1 MICWLLLY
9 CYIYC
14 YCTVVE
20 LFSGC
25 WPRQGELAAT
35 AGGDDDMLTVTV
47 LLLYCYI
54 YCYCTVVVLFSGC
67 WPRQGEPAATA
78 GGDAAAGGGLQT
90 AAPAEGTGSRRV
102 QKEAGRE
109 HRHLWGGLG
118 VAADQGQVTSLTP
131 TTAVFKTCYF
141 VFFVE
146 WAGDEM
152 CCVEIWQG
160 TRLCFSRDAVCGRDR
175 KKDDPILRSWLL
187 HKSVDRSVKRGIF
200 NDKNVNLLHRYI
212 CTCMWEN
219 KGVTTC
225 WDDLNLFVSR
235 RNLLRRSQEDRATE
249 YLCLCYLSFCG
260 LLQMVKVKT
269 FVNASI
275 VFYH

>member
-1 MICWLLLY
+1 
-9 CYIYC
+9 
-14 YCTVVE
+14 
-20 LFSGC
+20 
-25 WPRQGELAAT
+25 
-35 AGGDDDMLTVTV
+35 
-47 LLLYCYI
+47 
-54 YCYCTVVVLFSGC
+54 
-67 WPRQGEPAATA
+67 
-78 GGDAAAGGGLQT
+78 
-90 AAPAEGTGSRRV
+90 
-102 QKEAGRE
+102 
-109 HRHLWGGLG
+109 
-118 VAADQGQVTSLTP
+118 
-131 TTAVFKTCYF
+131 
-141 VFFVE
+141 
-146 WAGDEM
+146 M

-175 KKDDPILRSWLL
+175 KKDDPILRTWLL

-269 FVNASI
+269 FVNALCFITKTDFSLHVHWKLHI
-275 VFYH
+275 MNSSHYYYFLNLCMYTINIIPKCFKIMSDFVLKVNKTNL